1 MPVARKLKAFL
12 DENQVHY
19 HVLAHHE
26 RFTSMEI
33 AEQLHVPGQELAK
46 VVIVKA
52 DGRQRMAVLPA
63 NYHVDLVLFA
73 KAVGTHAA
81 ELSTEE
87 EFGTTFP
94 DCELGAMP
102 PFGNLYDMEVL
113 VDRSLTRDDK
123 IVFEAGNHKEAIKL
137 RYEDFA
143 RLVKPTVAEF
153 VLR

>member
-19 HVLAHHE
+19 HVLTHHE

-52 DGRQRMAVLPA
+52 AGKQRMAVLPA

-73 KAVGTHAA
+73 KAIGTDAA
-81 ELSTEE
+81 ELANEE
-87 EFGTTFP
+87 EFKSSFP
-94 DCELGAMP
+94 DCEVGAMP
-102 PFGNLYDMEVL
+102 PFGNLYDMEVF
-113 VDRSLTRDDK
+113 VDTSLTRDEK

-143 RLVKPTVAEF
+143 RLVEPKIAEF